1 MAHDVQR
8 PHDKLFRTV
17 FADHGEAAA
26 LLRAHLPESLARDL
40 RWSTLTL
47 QDRSFVD
54 PDLRDTESDL
64 LFSIRRKAGAPPAW
78 LYVLVEHQ
86 SRPDRWIRFRLLKYC
101 CRIWDRSRAQF
112 PRERRLRPIVP
123 LVFYQG
129 PGRWRHDTEFAE
141 LFADSVRDWPWVPRF
156 AHLLIDQSREN
167 PQAVRG
173 RLHGRIAQLMMM
185 ARYRHRR
192 QALRR
197 AAQLLAELLPHAD
210 QDAVRTLVVYLW
222 ATQDRD
228 TARQF
233 GQQLRA
239 TVSGSG
245 GDRVTYAEE
254 LMQEMARKVRE
265 EGLQEGRETGL
276 QEGHRK
282 GLLQGQVGTI
292 ENLLRAGVQW
302 SVIEAATGI
311 DQDALRALRQRL
323 EGSDEGMKEPD

>member
-1 MAHDVQR
+1 MAHGVQR

-101 CRIWDRSRAQF
+101 CRIWDRSRRQF

-167 PQAVRG
+167 PRAVRG

-228 TARQF
+228 TARRF
-233 GQQLRA
+233 GEQLRA

-254 LMQEMARKVRE
+254 LIQDMGRRSRE
-265 EGLQEGRETGL
+265 EGLLE
-276 QEGHRK
+276 
-282 GLLQGQVGTI
+282 GQVGTI
-292 ENLLRAGVQW
+292 ESLLQAGVQW
-302 SVIEAATGI
+302 SVIEEATGI
-311 DQDALRALRQRL
+311 DRDALGALKQRL
-323 EGSDEGMKEPD
+323 QESEKRTEETD

>member
-17 FADHGEAAA
+17 FADHAEAAA

-101 CRIWDRSRAQF
+101 CRIWDRSRRQF

-129 PGRWRHDTEFAE
+129 PGRLAPRTEFA
-141 LFADSVRDWPWVPRF
+141 
-156 AHLLIDQSREN
+156 
-167 PQAVRG
+167 
-173 RLHGRIAQLMMM
+173 
-185 ARYRHRR
+185 
-192 QALRR
+192 
-197 AAQLLAELLPHAD
+197 
-210 QDAVRTLVVYLW
+210 DAVRRLGARLALTFGGVPVGDTRPRHR
-222 ATQDRD
+222 APIRSTVARD
-228 TARQF
+228 
-233 GQQLRA
+233 G
-239 TVSGSG
+239 VGI
-245 GDRVTYAEE
+245 
-254 LMQEMARKVRE
+254 
-265 EGLQEGRETGL
+265 GR
-276 QEGHRK
+276 
-282 GLLQGQVGTI
+282 
-292 ENLLRAGVQW
+292 
-302 SVIEAATGI
+302 
-311 DQDALRALRQRL
+311 
-323 EGSDEGMKEPD
+323 

>member
-101 CRIWDRSRAQF
+101 CRIWDRSRRQF

-129 PGRWRHDTEFAE
+129 PGHWRHATEFAE

-156 AHLLIDQSREN
+156 AHLLIDHKT
-167 PQAVRG
+167 AT
-173 RLHGRIAQLMMM
+173 
-185 ARYRHRR
+185 
-192 QALRR
+192 
-197 AAQLLAELLPHAD
+197 PHANSVNSC
-210 QDAVRTLVVYLW
+210 VRRCR
-222 ATQDRD
+222 DR
-228 TARQF
+228 
-233 GQQLRA
+233 
-239 TVSGSG
+239 
-245 GDRVTYAEE
+245 E
-254 LMQEMARKVRE
+254 
-265 EGLQEGRETGL
+265 
-276 QEGHRK
+276 
-282 GLLQGQVGTI
+282 
-292 ENLLRAGVQW
+292 
-302 SVIEAATGI
+302 VIW
-311 DQDALRALRQRL
+311 
-323 EGSDEGMKEPD
+323 

>member
-101 CRIWDRSRAQF
+101 CRIWDRSRRQF

-129 PGRWRHDTEFAE
+129 SVPASAAGAATRGAVAGRVAAAGRPGRRPYVGGVPVGDT
-141 LFADSVRDWPWVPRF
+141 RP
-156 AHLLIDQSREN
+156 
-167 PQAVRG
+167 
-173 RLHGRIAQLMMM
+173 
-185 ARYRHRR
+185 RHRTPIR
-192 QALRR
+192 
-197 AAQLLAELLPHAD
+197 
-210 QDAVRTLVVYLW
+210 
-222 ATQDRD
+222 
-228 TARQF
+228 
-233 GQQLRA
+233 
-239 TVSGSG
+239 
-245 GDRVTYAEE
+245 
-254 LMQEMARKVRE
+254 
-265 EGLQEGRETGL
+265 
-276 QEGHRK
+276 
-282 GLLQGQVGTI
+282 
-292 ENLLRAGVQW
+292 
-302 SVIEAATGI
+302 
-311 DQDALRALRQRL
+311 
-323 EGSDEGMKEPD
+323 

>member
-78 LYVLVEHQ
+78 LYVLLEHQ

-101 CRIWDRSRAQF
+101 CRIWDRSRRQF

-129 PGRWRHDTEFAE
+129 PAAGATPPSSPSCSPTRCATGPGCRASLTC
-141 LFADSVRDWPWVPRF
+141 S
-156 AHLLIDQSREN
+156 STS
-167 PQAVRG
+167 RG
-173 RLHGRIAQLMMM
+173 RT
-185 ARYRHRR
+185 RR
-192 QALRR
+192 RS
-197 AAQLLAELLPHAD
+197 AAGCT
-210 QDAVRTLVVYLW
+210 AVSR
-222 ATQDRD
+222 
-228 TARQF
+228 
-233 GQQLRA
+233 
-239 TVSGSG
+239 SS
-245 GDRVTYAEE
+245 
-254 LMQEMARKVRE
+254 
-265 EGLQEGRETGL
+265 
-276 QEGHRK
+276 
-282 GLLQGQVGTI
+282 
-292 ENLLRAGVQW
+292 
-302 SVIEAATGI
+302 
-311 DQDALRALRQRL
+311 
-323 EGSDEGMKEPD
+323 